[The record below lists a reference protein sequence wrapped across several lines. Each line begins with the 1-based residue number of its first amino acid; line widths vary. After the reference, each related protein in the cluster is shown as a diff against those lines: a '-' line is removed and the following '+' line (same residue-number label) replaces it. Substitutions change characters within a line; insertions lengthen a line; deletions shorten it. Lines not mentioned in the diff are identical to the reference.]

1 MIECRNISKIYKTG
15 EIETHALK
23 DVSLTIEDG
32 DFIAIMGP
40 SGSGKS
46 TLMNILGALDVPTKG
61 QYIINGNDISKLT
74 EDKLADIRRNDIGF
88 IFQSFNLLPRTT
100 LLRNVMMP
108 LIYSEVPKEEREER
122 ARKVLRL
129 VNIDESHFYHKSN
142 QISGGQMQRVAIA
155 RALINEPS
163 IILADEPTGNLDTK
177 TGEVILE
184 IFQELNEKEHK
195 TIILITHER
204 YVAEHANRIIN
215 IIDGELIE
223 DDKKFQKRITKLS
236 HQHENN

>member
-1 MIECRNISKIYKTG
+1 MKF
-15 EIETHALK
+15 L
-23 DVSLTIEDG
+23 
-32 DFIAIMGP
+32 
-40 SGSGKS
+40 
-46 TLMNILGALDVPTKG
+46 
-61 QYIINGNDISKLT
+61 INGNDISKLT
-74 EDKLADIRRNDIGF
+74 EDQLADIRRNDIGF

-129 VNIDESHFYHKSN
+129 VNIDESQFYHKSN